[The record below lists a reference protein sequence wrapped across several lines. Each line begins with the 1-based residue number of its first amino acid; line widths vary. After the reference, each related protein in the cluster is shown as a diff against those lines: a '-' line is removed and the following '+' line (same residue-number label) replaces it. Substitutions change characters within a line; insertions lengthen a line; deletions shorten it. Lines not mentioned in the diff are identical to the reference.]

1 MRTLSLIVLLA
12 ACSSSSDPPT
22 SDATIETIAMT
33 CNTDVTAYCNAN
45 PCIKSLDAAEKD
57 ATLCPASQISC
68 GGFQVILKADS
79 TKITTFYYQGGNLVA
94 IANPSLASGAACV
107 AGPASFSAPKCATGG
122 RALPA
127 CQGDPDPPSGW

>member
-12 ACSSSSDPPT
+12 ACSSSSSPPMEEPVT
-22 SDATIETIAMT
+22 ETIAMT

-45 PCIKSLDAAEKD
+45 PCVKSFAAAEKD
-57 ATLCPASQISC
+57 TSLCPASLINC

-79 TKITTFYYQGGNLVA
+79 TKITTFYYQSDNLVA
-94 IANPSLASGAACV
+94 IANPSLTTGAACV

-122 RALPA
+122 RTLSA
-127 CQGDPDPPSGW
+127 CMGDNDPPEGW